1 MRETGV
7 YVKFMKREE
16 REIFACYY
24 EALSKAK
31 MPGQRDNLE
40 HVRANLIEG
49 NRDLTKKVWNN
60 FLENLMRLDCDY
72 DGLLQVLKTHPT
84 DPGKGNCYKI
94 PSKDKDQFGHMK
106 QMRARSKFRA
116 QFREMYAPSY
126 GFDPK
131 LDLEEERPTLSVIE
145 GGIR

>member
-1 MRETGV
+1 MRIAGA

-31 MPGQRDNLE
+31 MPGQRDTLE
-40 HVRANLIEG
+40 FVRVNLIEG
-49 NRDLTKKVWNN
+49 NRDLTTRVWDH
-60 FLENLMRLDCDY
+60 FLDILLRLNCDY
-72 DGLLQVLKTHPT
+72 DGLLRVLKEHPT

-94 PSKDKDQFGHMK
+94 PSKEKDQFGHMK
-106 QMRARSKFRA
+106 QMRTRSKWRA
-116 QFREMYAPSY
+116 QYREMYAPLY

-145 GGIR
+145 GGVR